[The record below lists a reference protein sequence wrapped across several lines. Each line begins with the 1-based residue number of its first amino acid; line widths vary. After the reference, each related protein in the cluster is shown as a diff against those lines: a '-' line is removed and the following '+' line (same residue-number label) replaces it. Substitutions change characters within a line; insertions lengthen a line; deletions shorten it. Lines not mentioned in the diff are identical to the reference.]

1 MDLRDF
7 AVVRTDAAHGR
18 PCRWNLPLMGLGF
31 AIQVDFIDGFGDKR
45 MKKSGRRGWLSALG
59 NFLLTLKHSS
69 NTPQSSA
76 PGSWGRNTPG
86 ISRR

>member
-45 MKKSGRRGWLSALG
+45 MKKSGRRGWPSA
-59 NFLLTLKHSS
+59 FAAEALLKIY
-69 NTPQSSA
+69 
-76 PGSWGRNTPG
+76 GSQK
-86 ISRR
+86 I